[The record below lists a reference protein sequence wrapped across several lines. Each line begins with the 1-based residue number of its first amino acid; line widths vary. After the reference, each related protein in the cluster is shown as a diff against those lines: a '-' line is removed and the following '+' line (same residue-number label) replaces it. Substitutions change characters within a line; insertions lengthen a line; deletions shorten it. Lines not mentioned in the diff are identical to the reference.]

1 MGRTNNG
8 FSRVTSLGP
17 KEMNAFMEDIFMT
30 VESKALVP
38 ENVQKSFADLGL
50 YPWNPDTTGELCRKH
65 CHHPTLLNA
74 TSLLRKLG
82 RIISNNSAEQK
93 AKQTLLTELE
103 KCVWYLIQEK
113 KNLNVMYAT
122 EKLRAL
128 RTVKAYQSMVFP
140 KEVTRVFKCNH
151 QRNSQELCRLLADH
165 VDESG
170 MKNAVFQKESIY
182 FSPETKYMQTSFIS
196 LSQSL

>member
-1 MGRTNNG
+1 MLSIMVGMPQWFQVYDQQPFAILKKSMGRTNNG

-74 TSLLRKLG
+74 TSWLRKLG
-82 RIISNNSAEQK
+82 KIISNNSAEQK
-93 AKQTLLTELE
+93 AKQTILRVLQKHMVLDSRKKEPQYHVCNRKTESPQDSEGLSKHGVPKRSNKSVE
-103 KCVWYLIQEK
+103 MQPLAKRPERLQ
-113 KNLNVMYAT
+113 
-122 EKLRAL
+122 
-128 RTVKAYQSMVFP
+128 TVRRP
-140 KEVTRVFKCNH
+140 R
-151 QRNSQELCRLLADH
+151 R
-165 VDESG
+165 
-170 MKNAVFQKESIY
+170 
-182 FSPETKYMQTSFIS
+182 
-196 LSQSL
+196 